1 MRILVTGGAGFVGS
15 NLCARL
21 MEDENNEVWC
31 LDNLSTGR
39 MENIKQFLKNP
50 RFTFLEQ
57 NVQEPL
63 KLDVQQIY
71 HTACPASPPAY
82 QKDPVD
88 TTRTC
93 VLGTLN
99 MLELA
104 KKCDA
109 ALLNFSTSE
118 VYGDPQ
124 EHPQREDYRGNV
136 NPIGVRSC
144 YDEGKRC
151 AESLCFDYAREY
163 NTAVKDIR
171 IFNTYGKN
179 MDPEDGRVV
188 SNFIIQALKGE
199 DLTVYGDGS
208 QTRSFCHVDDL
219 VEGIMRMMHTPREVT
234 GPVNL
239 GNPGEFTVMEL
250 AEKVLEKTGSKS
262 KIVCLPLPMD
272 DPVRRK
278 PDITQARKLLGWE
291 PKISL
296 DEGLDRTIRY
306 FEEGLRVWQ
315 RT

>member
-1 MRILVTGGAGFVGS
+1 MGS

-21 MEDENNEVWC
+21 MEDETNEIWC
-31 LDNLSTGR
+31 LDDLSTGR
-39 MENIKQFLKNP
+39 MENIEHFLKDP

-57 NVQEPL
+57 DVQKPVD
-63 KLDVQQIY
+63 LDVQQIY
-71 HTACPASPPAY
+71 HAACPASPPAY
-82 QKDPVD
+82 QKDPVN
-88 TTRTC
+88 TTKTC

-104 KKCDA
+104 RKYGA
-109 ALLNFSTSE
+109 VLVNFSTSE
-118 VYGDPQ
+118 VYGDP
-124 EHPQREDYRGNV
+124 EAHPQREDYRGNV
-136 NPIGVRSC
+136 NPTGVRSC

-151 AESLCFDYAREY
+151 AESLCFDYVREY
-163 NTAVKDIR
+163 GTAVKVIR

-219 VEGIMRMMHTPREVT
+219 VEGILRMMRTPREVT

-239 GNPGEFTVMEL
+239 GNPREFTVRGL
-250 AEKVLEKTGSKS
+250 AEKILEKTGSKS
-262 KIVCLPLPMD
+262 RIVCLPLPAD
-272 DPVRRK
+272 DPVRRR
-278 PDITQARKLLGWE
+278 PDIAKAKKLLDWE
-291 PKISL
+291 PGISL

-306 FEEGLRVWQ
+306 FAEGLKLWQ
-315 RT
+315 GA

>member
-21 MEDENNEVWC
+21 MEDEKNEVWC
-31 LDNLSTGR
+31 LDNLSTGK
-39 MENIKQFLKNP
+39 MENIKQFLESP

-57 NVQEPL
+57 NVQEPVE
-63 KLDVQQIY
+63 LDVQQIY

-104 KKCDA
+104 KNCDA
-109 ALLNFSTSE
+109 VLLNFSTSE

-151 AESLCFDYAREY
+151 AESLCFDYVREY
-163 NTAVKDIR
+163 DTAVKNIR

-219 VEGIMRMMHTPREVT
+219 VEGIVRMMNTPREVT

-239 GNPGEFTVMEL
+239 GNPGEFTVLEL
-250 AEKVLEKTGSKS
+250 AEKVLKKTGSKS
-262 KIVCLPLPMD
+262 KIVCLPLPLD

-291 PKISL
+291 PRISL

-315 RT
+315 RA